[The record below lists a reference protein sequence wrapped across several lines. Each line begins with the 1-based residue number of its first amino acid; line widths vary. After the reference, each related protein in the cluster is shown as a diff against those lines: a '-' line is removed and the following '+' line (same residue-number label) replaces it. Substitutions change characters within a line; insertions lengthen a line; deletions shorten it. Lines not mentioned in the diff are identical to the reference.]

1 MKQFLEIFSKYG
13 VGAVLGAVT
22 LDGYRRQL
30 LSDETNKKLDEI
42 NKLKD
47 GLETDQKKLFDE
59 QITMKMKEISTQIKL
74 TNIKE
79 TQKEYE
85 DKTKKYADVKSEY
98 NKRELDQSKA
108 KFQNALDD
116 FAKNDLSDVISKML
130 DKYYEYLSTLTPDK
144 IVALFNIIMGSLT
157 LSSVFMIMSIMLSEG
172 IINKIKF
179 LEKYPKIIKFLKLRN
194 DIKRSLNK
202 IYLFIHILLIIFT
215 ILGNIFMF
223 LL

>member
-47 GLETDQKKLFDE
+47 GLEADQKKLFDE
-59 QITMKMKEISTQIKL
+59 QIAVKMKEINTQIKL

-179 LEKYPKIIKFLKLRN
+179 LEKYPKIIKLLKLRN

-202 IYLFIHILLIIFT
+202 IYLFIHIILIIFT

>member
-47 GLETDQKKLFDE
+47 GLEADQKKLFDE
-59 QITMKMKEISTQIKL
+59 QIAVKMKEINTQIKL

-85 DKTKKYADVKSEY
+85 DKTRKYADVKSEY

-157 LSSVFMIMSIMLSEG
+157 LSSVFMVMSIMLSEG
-172 IINKIKF
+172 VINKIKF
-179 LEKYPKIIKFLKLRN
+179 LEKYPKIIKLLKLRS

-202 IYLFIHILLIIFT
+202 IYIFIHIILIIFT